1 MTDKVYPGADE
12 STPSLAQYFSW
23 INHTNE
29 GPTESQTL
37 ANLAFFQWMH
47 DLRARLLTA

>member
-1 MTDKVYPGADE
+1 MNEKVYPGVDE

-29 GPTESQTL
+29 GSAEAQTL
-37 ANLAFFQWMH
+37 ANLA
-47 DLRARLLTA
+47 RNC